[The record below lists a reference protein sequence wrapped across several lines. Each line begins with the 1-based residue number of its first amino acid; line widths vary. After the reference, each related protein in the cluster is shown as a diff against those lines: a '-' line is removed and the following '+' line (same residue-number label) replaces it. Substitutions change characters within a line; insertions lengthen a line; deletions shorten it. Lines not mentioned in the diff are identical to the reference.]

1 MASWLERINDPEDI
15 RDLGIDALKEIA
27 EEIRERLLEV
37 TAANGGHL
45 ASSMG
50 TTELTLALHYV
61 FNTPEDKL
69 VWDVGHQCYGH
80 KLVTGRAGRFNTI
93 RQMGGLS
100 GFLKRS
106 ESPYDTFGAG
116 HASTAMSAAL
126 GMAIARDLKGDDFKV
141 VSITGDGAMSGGI
154 CFEALNNAGHLKPD
168 ILMILNDN
176 EMSISRNVGA
186 LSSTFNRI
194 LTNHFYNEKHRE
206 LVDLIRK
213 LPAGSLLAS
222 LSRKVEESV
231 KGFIVPGA
239 LFEELGIRYLGPLD
253 GHNLDELIPIL
264 QKVRT
269 LKGPILL
276 HLITKKGKGRPYA
289 EQDPIKFH
297 SPPSNFDADSG
308 KAPVRKSGP
317 PSFSSVFVKSL
328 REEARRDKRIVAISA
343 AMLEGTALSRD
354 KVGFEEEFPD
364 RTFDVGIAEEHAVIF
379 AAGLTCEGLRPFVCI
394 YSTFLQRAFD
404 PIIHDI
410 CIQNLP
416 VVFSIDR
423 AGLVGTDGA
432 THHGVFDLGYLR
444 MIPNIVVMAAMNGR
458 ELRDMTHT
466 AALYDEGPI
475 ALRFPRGNAKEP
487 INFENG
493 AEQIPIGRGQYLRR
507 GGTTTLIGIGLM
519 ADHALRAA
527 DLLAEQ
533 GIDVSVINAR
543 FVKPLDHDLILGA
556 ARESTLVVTL
566 EDNVISGG
574 FGSAV
579 LELLSHE
586 NVQVPTITLGI
597 PDQFIHHGKPDE
609 LYRQVG
615 LDPESIAEKIRGR
628 LETGPDICEV
638 PPALV
643 SSTRNG

>member
-1 MASWLERINDPEDI
+1 MARWLKRIKDPEDI
-15 RDLGIDALKEIA
+15 RGLEIVELKEIA

-37 TAANGGHL
+37 TATNGGHL

-61 FNTPEDKL
+61 FKTPVDKL

-80 KLVTGRAGRFNTI
+80 KLITGRAEQFSSI
-93 RQMGGLS
+93 RRMGGLS

-126 GMAIARDLKGDDFKV
+126 GMAMARDHRGENFQV

-194 LTNHFYNEKHRE
+194 LTNHFYNEKHQE
-206 LVDLIRK
+206 LVDLIRR

-222 LSRKVEESV
+222 LSRKFEESV
-231 KGFIVPGA
+231 KGFIVPGT

-276 HLITKKGKGRPYA
+276 HLITKKGKGRLYA
-289 EQDPIKFH
+289 EKDPIRFH

-308 KAPVRKSGP
+308 RAPAKKSGP
-317 PSFSSVFVKSL
+317 PSYSSVFVKSL
-328 REEARRDKRIVAISA
+328 REEARRDERIVSISA
-343 AMLEGTALSRD
+343 AMLEGTALSGD
-354 KVGFEEEFPD
+354 KAGFEEEFPG
-364 RTFDVGIAEEHAVIF
+364 RTYDVGIAEEHAVIF
-379 AAGLTCEGLRPFVCI
+379 AAGLACEGIRPFICI

-432 THHGVFDLGYLR
+432 THHGVFDLSYLR
-444 MIPNIVVMAAMNGR
+444 MIPNMVVMAPRNGR

-466 AALYDEGPI
+466 AAMYEDGPI
-475 ALRFPRGNAKEP
+475 ALRFPRGNTQDDVG
-487 INFENG
+487 FESDP
-493 AEQIPIGRGQYLRR
+493 QLVPIGRGEYLRK
-507 GGTTTLIGIGLM
+507 GGNVTLIGIGLM
-519 ADHALRAA
+519 AEHAVQAA
-527 DLLAEQ
+527 ELLVQQ
-533 GIDVSVINAR
+533 GIDTNVINAR
-543 FVKPLDHDLILGA
+543 FVKPLDRELILKA
-556 ARESTLVVTL
+556 ARDSTLVVTI
-566 EDNVISGG
+566 EDNVVSGG

-579 LELLSHE
+579 LELLAAE
-586 NVQVPTITLGI
+586 DVAVQMMTLGV
-597 PDQFIHHGKPDE
+597 PDRFIHHGKPDE
-609 LYRQVG
+609 LYSLVG
-615 LDPESIAEKIRGR
+615 LDPKSIAEKI
-628 LETGPDICEV
+628 LERAGSNPDIC
-638 PPALV
+638 PKPQTLV
-643 SSTRNG
+643 SLSRND